1 MVHILPNPSTSG
13 EALAVS
19 DQAVAVVVGALVV
32 IALRIIDFYL
42 PKDRIS
48 NWTKK
53 HTSLSKKEDDDEPQ
67 V

>member
-1 MVHILPNPSTSG
+1 M
-13 EALAVS
+13 S

-53 HTSLSKKEDDDEPQ
+53 HTSLAKKEDDDEPE